1 MEFAAE
7 KIRFAYHESGKQ
19 MKEMATRKMSEYFE
33 KKEKYNYL
41 YISELDIHLKITFW
55 NLSLQLRKWGIGE

>member
-1 MEFAAE
+1 MEFATE
-7 KIRFAYHESGKQ
+7 KIRFAYHEIRKQ
-19 MKEMATRKMSEYFE
+19 MKEMATRKMSEYLE
-33 KKEKYNYL
+33 KKENYNYQ